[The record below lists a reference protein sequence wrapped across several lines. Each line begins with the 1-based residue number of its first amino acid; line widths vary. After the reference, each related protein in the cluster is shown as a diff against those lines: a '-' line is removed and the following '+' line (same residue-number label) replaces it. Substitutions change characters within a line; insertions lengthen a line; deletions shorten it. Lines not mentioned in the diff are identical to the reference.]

1 MRKDGFVGEDAVEG
15 RAADVE
21 LAGGAEP
28 VAAAELE
35 DVFNM
40 VADDGVERER
50 LSELTGGCGA
60 GGVRDSPPL
69 RCTCGLR

>member
-1 MRKDGFVGEDAVEG
+1 VRKDGFVGEDAVEG

-40 VADDGVERER
+40 VADDGVEREIV
-50 LSELTGGCGA
+50 GIDG
-60 GGVRDSPPL
+60 
-69 RCTCGLR
+69 GLRGRWSS